1 MLFRKKTPR
10 SCTTCLYATDL
21 SDHQLLCSKHGVVTD
36 SYACRKYQYDPCKRI
51 PPVMKKGDP
60 QIQKIRRPPLRF
72 QWIRLCGGGIRRDP
86 EPA

>member
-1 MLFRKKTPR
+1 MKEAPGGYAMLFRKKTPR

-51 PPVMKKGDP
+51 PPVMKAPDFKKYKD
-60 QIQKIRRPPLRF
+60 KDFSL
-72 QWIRLCGGGIRRDP
+72 
-86 EPA
+86 E